1 MLFAA
6 VWMDLEDLTISELMT
21 SHRETNT
28 ISVELKNMT
37 ASKYNKKETDSQIQR
52 TNQWLGLP

>member
-52 TNQWLGLP
+52 TNQ